1 MLKVCFDGRG
11 LGGIVNNSR
20 AIICAYK
27 KPEYSG
33 MDYAEAARMACID
46 MQQDLISVL
55 GKIEK

>member
-20 AIICAYK
+20 GIICAYK

-33 MDYAEAARMACID
+33 MDYADAARAACLD
-46 MQQDLISVL
+46 MQQDLANAIGVI
-55 GKIEK
+55 GR